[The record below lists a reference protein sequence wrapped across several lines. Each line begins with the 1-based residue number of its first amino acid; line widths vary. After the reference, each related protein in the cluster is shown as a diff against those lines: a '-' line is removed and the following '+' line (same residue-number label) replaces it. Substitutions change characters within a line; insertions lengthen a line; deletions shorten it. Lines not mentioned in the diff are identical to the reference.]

1 LVVIALNQAATAEG
15 MEKHIS
21 SEVIS
26 ELGFNVTVSSPGPK
40 LHFRSEPSS
49 YPFPSFARSTPKTE
63 TKGDGA
69 VHAKVSMLM
78 SSGDSLPFR

>member
-40 LHFRSEPSS
+40 LHFRSEPS
-49 YPFPSFARSTPKTE
+49 
-63 TKGDGA
+63 
-69 VHAKVSMLM
+69 
-78 SSGDSLPFR
+78 